1 MIAEEGRVVIQAKP
15 LTSHLDGEKEGQ
27 PSVPPRIDDLN
38 GFLDAV
44 HQEPFKDEDGAVNL
58 DPGIEVD
65 EEFAKV
71 LLPCS
76 QAEFLNNQIGAPERK
91 DKK

>member
-15 LTSHLDGEKEGQ
+15 LASQLGGEKDGQ
-27 PSVPPRIDDLN
+27 LSVPARIDDLN

-76 QAEFLNNQIGAPERK
+76 QGEFLNNQIGAPERK
-91 DKK
+91 DRR